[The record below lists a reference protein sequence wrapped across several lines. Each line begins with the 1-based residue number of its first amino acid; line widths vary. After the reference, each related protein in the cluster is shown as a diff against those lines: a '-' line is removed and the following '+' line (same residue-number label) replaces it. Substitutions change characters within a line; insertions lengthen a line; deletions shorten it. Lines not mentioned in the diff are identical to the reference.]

1 MRRQMLKCMLAVGF
15 LFVATNSMA
24 AGPLK
29 HEPQDW
35 SWQGV
40 FGTYDRAQLQRG
52 LQVYKEVCS
61 GCHALKYV
69 AFRNLVDLGYS
80 KEGIRAFAKTFDIKN
95 AEPNE
100 EGDTYTRPGRVTDY
114 FPSPFPNE
122 QAARAS
128 NNGAY
133 PPNLSLMVEARPHG
147 ADYLYALLTGYK
159 EPPAGMKISEGMN
172 YNSAYPGHQ
181 IAMSAPL
188 DDEAV
193 EYADGTK
200 ATVKQMATD
209 VTAFLAWTAEPNLE
223 ERKSMGLKV
232 MLFLFAFLAIL
243 IAMKRRTWADVH

>member
-1 MRRQMLKCMLAVGF
+1 MY
-15 LFVATNSMA
+15 LFGASYAMA
-24 AGPLK
+24 AGPIK
-29 HEPQDW
+29 HEPRDW

-69 AFRNLVDLGYS
+69 AFRNLVDLGYT
-80 KEGIRAFAKTFDIKN
+80 KQGIRAFAKTFEVTN
-95 AEPNE
+95 AEPND
-100 EGDTYTRPGRVTDY
+100 EGEKFTRPGRLTDY

-122 QAARAS
+122 QAARAA

-133 PPNLSLMVEARPHG
+133 PPNLSLMVEARPSG
-147 ADYLYALLTGYK
+147 ADYLYALLTGYQD
-159 EPPAGMKISEGMN
+159 PPKGMQIGEGMN

-181 IAMSAPL
+181 IAI
-188 DDEAV
+188 
-193 EYADGTK
+193 EYSDGTK
-200 ATVKQMATD
+200 ATVEQMATD

-232 MLFLFAFLAIL
+232 MLFLFVFLAIL